1 MKKNKGFTLL
11 EVMIALTIFALMATT
26 LSQTAAITVDNQIHI
41 EKKLLATWIA
51 ENKIIELRSVH
62 FNNIKSS
69 KEDIKYSE
77 RDWVINTAVAIKKQ
91 LPGMPATLPLE
102 IKSIEVSVSLKD
114 SEDEPL
120 QTLTAYVANDY

>member
-1 MKKNKGFTLL
+1 MKRNKGFTLL

-51 ENKIIELRSVH
+51 ENEIIELRSTP
-62 FNNIKSS
+62 FNNIKSR
-69 KEDIKYSE
+69 KKDIKYSE
-77 RDWVINTAVAIKKQ
+77 RDWIINTTATLKKQ

-120 QTLTAYVANDY
+120 QTLTAYVAND

>member
-51 ENKIIELRSVH
+51 ENEIIELRSTP
-62 FNNIKSS
+62 FNNISS
-69 KEDIKYSE
+69 KKDIKYSE
-77 RDWVINTAVAIKKQ
+77 RDWIINTTVALKKQ

-102 IKSIEVSVSLKD
+102 IKSIEVAVSLKE
-114 SEDEPL
+114 SEDDTV
-120 QTLTAYVANDY
+120 QTLTAYVAND

>member
-51 ENKIIELRSVH
+51 ENEIIELRSTP

-69 KEDIKYSE
+69 KKDIKYSE
-77 RDWVINTAVAIKKQ
+77 RDWIINTTVALKKQ

-102 IKSIEVSVSLKD
+102 IKSIEVAVSLKE
-114 SEDEPL
+114 SEDDTV
-120 QTLTAYVANDY
+120 QTLTAYVAND